1 MHRAGRAGRLP
12 APAAACAALLPL
24 PLCPECPPLPPFPAQ
39 LTWVQPRVLTMPQM
53 EGLRGR
59 LDGWLDKVNAAA
71 AVIEEEAVGVVVQA

>member
-1 MHRAGRAGRLP
+1 
-12 APAAACAALLPL
+12 
-24 PLCPECPPLPPFPAQ
+24 
-39 LTWVQPRVLTMPQM
+39 VQPRVLTMPQM